1 MSPAIGKAP
10 VKTML
15 RLRVTAAAESAIR
28 SGHPWV
34 FAESLREQ
42 NRKGRLGELAAV
54 YDRKDRFLA
63 IGLFDPDS
71 PLRVRVLHAGNPVAI
86 DAAWWRERLRQAI
99 ARRDGLFDEQ
109 TTGYRWI
116 NGESD
121 GWPGL
126 VLDRYDTTLV
136 LKLYTVAWLPRLKEV
151 VDLIGGVLPA
161 SYVFSGGSAAASAV
175 LVGALADQ
183 PGCSARAPNPARG
196 ARALP
201 PTLNRY
207 PAACR
212 QEQPASATAPD
223 RKSTGGFC
231 QQDAGGRLVLRLSRN
246 IEETARTKFQLA
258 DGKWLLGDRRDACPT
273 FLENGLRFEAD
284 VVRGQ
289 KTGFFLDQREN
300 RRTVESLAQDR
311 DVLNAFSFTGGFSVY
326 AARGGARSVTDLDI
340 SRYAMTGSKR
350 NFALNSH
357 VSRIASC
364 HHEMIHADAF
374 EWIDQG
380 PKRGFDFVILDPP
393 SLAKRESERSR
404 AIQAYRKLAGGGIQR
419 LKRGGILAAASCSAH
434 VSAEE
439 FFTAVRQAAKASRR
453 KFTELRTTSH
463 GTDHPASFPE
473 AHYLKCIYLKF

>member
-1 MSPAIGKAP
+1 MSPATGTAP

-15 RLRVTAAAESAIR
+15 RLRVTGAAETAIR
-28 SGHPWV
+28 AGHPWV
-34 FAESLREQ
+34 FSGSLREQ
-42 NRKGRLGELAAV
+42 NRGGRLGELAAI

-71 PLRVRVLHAGNPVAI
+71 PLRVRVLHAGNPVTI
-86 DAAWWRERLRQAI
+86 DGAWWRERLRQAI
-99 ARRDGLFDEQ
+99 ARRDGLFDKQ

-136 LKLYTVAWLPRLKEV
+136 LKLYTAAWLPRLKQV
-151 VDLIGGVLPA
+151 VDLIGSVPPA
-161 SYVFSGGSAAASAV
+161 SS
-175 LVGALADQ
+175 
-183 PGCSARAPNPARG
+183 
-196 ARALP
+196 
-201 PTLNRY
+201 
-207 PAACR
+207 R
-212 QEQPASATAPD
+212 QERPASATAPD

-231 QQDAGGRLVLRLSRN
+231 QRDAGSWLVLRLSRN
-246 IEETARTKFQLA
+246 IQDAAQGRFSLA
-258 DGKWLLGDRRDACPT
+258 DGQWLLGDRRDACPT
-273 FLENGLRFEAD
+273 FLESGLRFEAD

-340 SRYAMTGSKR
+340 SRHAMAGSKR

-357 VSRIASC
+357 VSSIASC
-364 HHEMIHADAF
+364 RHEMIHADAF
-374 EWIDQG
+374 EWIEQG

-393 SLAKRESERSR
+393 SLAKRESERPR
-404 AIQAYRKLAGGGIQR
+404 AIRAHRKLASAGIER
-419 LKRGGILAAASCSAH
+419 LKPGGILAAAACSAH

-439 FFTAVRQAAKASRR
+439 FFTAVRQAAKESLRG
-453 KFTELRTTSH
+453 FTELQTKSH
-463 GTDHPASFPE
+463 ATDHPATF
-473 AHYLKCIYLKF
+473 